1 MIIDRPDVF
10 EVKVSFQPGTEKPAR
25 IFRAMSEMIDSFQA
39 LDKVLVKS
47 FVVKIE
53 PTFVLD
59 DIEVGSI
66 KARIRTILEAIDDDA
81 LKELDWKKAVG
92 SFLVKAKYRI
102 LKHLE
107 DKEEFRDIKHV
118 HEVEEE
124 IAKLAAETEIQK
136 YPLYFPVPTKNLLEN
151 IAKIYDATKHLS
163 NNDVATYITYSGE
176 VEIRKEFAITQET
189 IDDILTR
196 ETLTSKGEMILLVK
210 KPDYLRNSMWD
221 VQHNGKTIQ
230 VKITDFHWLFRFQ
243 SRVVDLRPGDSIK
256 AIVRTDV
263 RYGFDNSVVAE
274 HHTVLEVLEVIPMN
288 PWSQGSFDSWQ

>member
-1 MIIDRPDVF
+1 MN
-10 EVKVSFQPGTEKPAR
+10 S
-25 IFRAMSEMIDSFQA
+25 
-39 LDKVLVKS
+39 
-47 FVVKIE
+47 
-53 PTFVLD
+53 
-59 DIEVGSI
+59 
-66 KARIRTILEAIDDDA
+66 
-81 LKELDWKKAVG
+81 
-92 SFLVKAKYRI
+92 
-102 LKHLE
+102 
-107 DKEEFRDIKHV
+107 
-118 HEVEEE
+118 
-124 IAKLAAETEIQK
+124 
-136 YPLYFPVPTKNLLEN
+136 NN
-151 IAKIYDATKHLS
+151 LS